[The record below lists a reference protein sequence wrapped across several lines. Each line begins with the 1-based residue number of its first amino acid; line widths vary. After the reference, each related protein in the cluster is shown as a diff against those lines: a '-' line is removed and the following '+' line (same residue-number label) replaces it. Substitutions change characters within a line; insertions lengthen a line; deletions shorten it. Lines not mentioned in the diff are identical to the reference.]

1 MSAPWEKTRYP
12 ASFAG
17 VGYDSVEVVAD
28 TRIELLADTVARP
41 MIGDRWA
48 LMNKQENG
56 LASGAYIFASLD
68 IIEAKFKVRRGEA
81 GTDRF
86 GEFVRILRVRA

>member
-1 MSAPWEKTRYP
+1 MIP
-12 ASFAG
+12 A
-17 VGYDSVEVVAD
+17 VKIE
-28 TRIELLADTVARP
+28 RIALLADTVARP

-68 IIEAKFKVRRGEA
+68 EIERIFRVTIGER

-86 GEFVRILRVRA
+86 GEFVRVLRVAS